1 MLERLKNVEVP
12 PPPEDI
18 DLQVHLQLNRLLFI
32 SHFIEFGMRVM
43 PLAVTHVVVA
53 MVAVFTFSLTG
64 QYDLAKQK
72 GEYHE

>member
-18 DLQVHLQLNRLLFI
+18 DLQVHLQLNRLLSI

-64 QYDLAKQK
+64 QYDLTKQK
-72 GEYHE
+72 GKYHE